1 MAKPVTTVVPA
12 QTDEAEA
19 QAKAMER
26 LQQMAAA
33 DVDALAEALR
43 LARALH
49 DRGLLTLAAAL
60 LEQADDVLRIVVDFV
75 NQPGAVRGLKNLAT
89 AAQALGAVDLEA
101 FGRLAQGAVASVDEA
116 KADRKALETP
126 LGFFKL
132 LAYLADPDVS
142 AAIRLLLAACKG
154 VGRALRAEAE
164 GAPVA
169 GAGSSAN
176 RTAAGGAASDAGTGG
191 ESAAAGA

>member
-33 DVDALAEALR
+33 DVDALAEVLR

-60 LEQADDVLRIVVDFV
+60 LEQADDVLRIVVDLV
-75 NQPGAVRGLKNLAT
+75 NQPGAVRGLKNLVT

-101 FGRLAQGAVASVDEA
+101 FSRLAQGAAASVEEA

-164 GAPVA
+164 SEAEGV
-169 GAGSSAN
+169 
-176 RTAAGGAASDAGTGG
+176 
-191 ESAAAGA
+191 